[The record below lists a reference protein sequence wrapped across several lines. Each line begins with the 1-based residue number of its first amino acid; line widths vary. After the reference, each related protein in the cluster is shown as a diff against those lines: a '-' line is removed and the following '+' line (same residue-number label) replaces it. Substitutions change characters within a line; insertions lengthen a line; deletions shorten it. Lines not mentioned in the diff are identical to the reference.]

1 MPDLNRWAVVIFAL
15 LFCLVGCSGL
25 TGLPLGST
33 IDDANLRATVSQRL
47 AAEKT
52 SDFAGVKTEVN
63 DRIVYLSGTVASD
76 EQKTRAENV
85 VFTVAGIKGIVNNLK
100 VEKR

>member
-1 MPDLNRWAVVIFAL
+1 MPDFIRWTMVIFTL
-15 LFCLVGCSGL
+15 LFCLAGCSGL

-33 IDDANLRATVSQRL
+33 IDDANLKASVSQRL

-52 SDFAGVKTEVN
+52 SDFAGVKTDVK
-63 DRIVYLSGTVASD
+63 DRVVYLSGTVTSD
-76 EQKTRAENV
+76 EQKSRAENV
-85 VFTVAGIKGIVNNLK
+85 IFTVPGIKGIVNNLQ